1 MDDDKV
7 NSTGDPVLAKTL
19 NLLIRI
25 GLIFGLLIWCFL
37 ILQPFLMIVL
47 WGLIIAVSVYPFFSW
62 LKTLLGNRGV
72 LAATLITL
80 LMLGIMLVPF
90 FFMAQSLFD
99 GISYLKGLLD
109 GGKFDVPTPP
119 ESVKNWPIIGNTVY
133 QTWVSADQNLAS
145 VILQFQPQIRAFLS
159 WLLSAVASAGAGLL
173 KFIISIIVS
182 GVLLALAKS
191 GGNFFYELFVRLA
204 GKRGNE
210 FADSII
216 NTIRSVTKGI
226 LGVALIQSFLAGA
239 GFLVAGVP
247 AAGLWALIALF
258 LAIIQIGVGPVC
270 IVVVI
275 YMFFQASTVTA
286 VALMVWCI
294 LVTLTDNVLKPIMLG
309 RGSTS
314 PMLVIFLG
322 AIGGFLLS
330 GIIGLFVG
338 AVILSLG
345 YNLFMIWL
353 RELKEDENM

>member
-1 MDDDKV
+1 MDDNKV
-7 NSTGDPVLAKTL
+7 ISAGDTTLGKTL

-25 GLIFGLLIWCFL
+25 GLILGLLVWCFL

-47 WGLIIAVSVYPFFSW
+47 WGLIIAVSVYPVFSW
-62 LKTLLGNRGV
+62 LKALLGNRGI
-72 LAATLITL
+72 LAATLVTIIFL
-80 LMLGIMLVPF
+80 LIIILPF
-90 FFMAQSLFD
+90 FLMAQSLFD
-99 GISYLKGLLD
+99 GISSLKGLIE
-109 GGKFDVPTPP
+109 GGKIDVPQPP
-119 ESVKNWPIIGNTVY
+119 ESVKSWPVIGNTVY

-159 WLLSAVASAGAGLL
+159 WLLSALASAGAGLL

-182 GVLLALAKS
+182 GILLALAQS
-191 GGNFFYELFVRLA
+191 GGKFFYELFVRLA

-216 NTIRSVTKGI
+216 TTIRSVTKGI
-226 LGVALIQSFLAGA
+226 LGVALIQSFLAGG

-270 IVVVI
+270 LVVVI
-275 YMFFQASTVTA
+275 YMFFHASTVTA
-286 VALMVWCI
+286 VALMIWCI
-294 LVTLTDNVLKPIMLG
+294 LVTLTDNILKPILLG

-353 RELKEDENM
+353 RELKEEEN